1 MYPHRDVCSSGI
13 LVQHLISLNILNVC
27 SNNRFG
33 FITSVFMDDSGRASE
48 GSNAVPNN
56 GLIEPAN
63 QPIFSQG
70 I

>member
-1 MYPHRDVCSSGI
+1 
-13 LVQHLISLNILNVC
+13 
-27 SNNRFG
+27 
-33 FITSVFMDDSGRASE
+33 MDDSGQASE